1 MHRAARKRWG
11 EDKHSMNEQDLE
23 PLISLG
29 HELPGVE
36 FKGPGPRTDPHF
48 FAKVTRAVLGMANRP
63 SGGLVIVGVDE
74 AGDGTLRPT
83 GLSPQDVAS
92 WDFDSVSAAL
102 TAAADPFVVVEC
114 EPSLFRGVTLLVIR
128 VQEFDILPV
137 ICKKHYSDAQGK
149 IVLRDGAVYV
159 RTRRKPET
167 SEIPSQTEMRE
178 LLELAIGK
186 GVRSF
191 VARAAAAGLELQ
203 KLVGP
208 TEDQEFDRELGE
220 LK

>member
-1 MHRAARKRWG
+1 
-11 EDKHSMNEQDLE
+11 MNEQDLE

-36 FKGPGPRTDPHF
+36 FKGPGLRTDAHF
-48 FAKVTRAVLGMANRP
+48 FAKVTRAVLGMANRAN
-63 SGGLVIVGVDE
+63 GGLVIVGVEE
-74 AGDGTLRPT
+74 AGDGTLRPS
-83 GLSPQDVAS
+83 GLSPEELET
-92 WDFDSVSAAL
+92 WDFDSVTAGLA
-102 TAAADPFVVVEC
+102 AAADPFVVVDC
-114 EPSLFRGVTLLVIR
+114 EPSQFRGATLLVIR
-128 VQEFDILPV
+128 VHEFDTLPV

-149 IVLRDGAVYV
+149 VVLREGGVYV

-178 LLELAIGK
+178 LLELAINK

-203 KLVGP
+203 RLVGP
-208 TEDQEFDRELGE
+208 TEDQEFDRELGG
-220 LK
+220 LR

>member
-1 MHRAARKRWG
+1 
-11 EDKHSMNEQDLE
+11 MNEQDLE

-36 FKGPGPRTDPHF
+36 FKGPGLRTDAHF
-48 FAKVTRAVLGMANRP
+48 FAKVTRAILGMANRAN
-63 SGGLVIVGVDE
+63 GGTVIVGVEE

-83 GLSPQDVAS
+83 GLSPQELAS
-92 WDFDSVSAAL
+92 WDFDSVTAAL
-102 TAAADPFVVVEC
+102 AAAADPFVVVEC
-114 EPSLFRGVTLLVIR
+114 EPSQFRGVTLLVIR
-128 VQEFDILPV
+128 VHEFDTLPV
-137 ICKKHYSDAQGK
+137 ICKKHYADTQGK
-149 IVLRDGAVYV
+149 VVLREAAVYV

-178 LLELAIGK
+178 LLELATNK
-186 GVRSF
+186 GVRNF

-203 KLVGP
+203 RLVGP
-208 TEDQEFDRELGE
+208 TEDQEFDQELGE